1 MSLVAYGKRSLF
13 DDAHSPLPAS
23 KKLRCGGNNSAWN
36 PSSQSLE
43 NAHLSHLKWVFPH
56 MDEQLLNET
65 LESCDNDL
73 NSAIKNLNEPQLTP
87 SEKTPYPS
95 ESTTDLEVGSEVHLY
110 SEVPGGRFT
119 TEMPIDIGYA
129 KAFIISLPANG
140 SEWVELLV
148 REISSAGSFDDA
160 REQASRAL
168 DLLEKTIVGRTA
180 GLVEN
185 LQKEDFLLKEQLHCL
200 VRDNNILK
208 RAVAI
213 QHERQKEHEEGGYEL
228 QHLKQLLSQCQDQIR
243 TLEVNNYALTL
254 HLRKGQESISI
265 PGCFNHDVF

>member
-185 LQKEDFLLKEQLHCL
+185 LQK
-200 VRDNNILK
+200 
-208 RAVAI
+208 
-213 QHERQKEHEEGGYEL
+213 HERQKEHEEGGYEL

>member
-36 PSSQSLE
+36 PSSQPLE

-110 SEVPGGRFT
+110 SE
-119 TEMPIDIGYA
+119 
-129 KAFIISLPANG
+129 ANG

-185 LQKEDFLLKEQLHCL
+185 LQKEDLLLKEQLHCL

-254 HLRKGQESISI
+254 HLRKGQESISN

>member
-23 KKLRCGGNNSAWN
+23 KKLRCGGNNSSWN

-56 MDEQLLNET
+56 MDEQ
-65 LESCDNDL
+65 
-73 NSAIKNLNEPQLTP
+73 NLNEPQLTP

-185 LQKEDFLLKEQLHCL
+185 LQKEDLLLKEQLHCL

>member
-56 MDEQLLNET
+56 MDEQ
-65 LESCDNDL
+65 
-73 NSAIKNLNEPQLTP
+73 NLNEPQLTP

-110 SEVPGGRFT
+110 SE
-119 TEMPIDIGYA
+119 
-129 KAFIISLPANG
+129 ANG

>member
-23 KKLRCGGNNSAWN
+23 KKLRCGGNNSSWN

-56 MDEQLLNET
+56 MDEQ
-65 LESCDNDL
+65 
-73 NSAIKNLNEPQLTP
+73 NLNEPQLTP

-110 SEVPGGRFT
+110 SE
-119 TEMPIDIGYA
+119 
-129 KAFIISLPANG
+129 ANG

-185 LQKEDFLLKEQLHCL
+185 LQKEDLLLKEQLHCL